1 MFLLF
6 LCDSL
11 GFADSFSLSFPF
23 TQLHL
28 RIPSM
33 LIRRDG
39 LLAEP
44 YPLAH
49 NFIKLMSARYVP
61 PASSSTNPMQQR
73 ETMPEKQSEGNKK
86 ELLPKAS
93 SDAGPGVGYAV

>member
-1 MFLLF
+1 MFLPIVVLDILTLF
-6 LCDSL
+6 
-11 GFADSFSLSFPF
+11 FFIV
-23 TQLHL
+23 QLNL

-39 LLAEP
+39 LMAEP
-44 YPLAH
+44 YPMAH
-49 NFIKLMSARYVP
+49 NFVKLMSARYVP
-61 PASSSTNPMQQR
+61 PASGFTMSPLQQR
-73 ETMPEKQSEGNKK
+73 DTMTERQAEGNKK